1 MIISVK
7 ICVDMF
13 SFFFDIY
20 LGMELLDH
28 MVNEVQLHKKVE
40 LFSESEPTVL
50 LSLSSVQS
58 FSHVRLCDPM
68 DCSMPGLPVH
78 HQLPEF
84 IQTHVH

>member
-13 SFFFDIY
+13 SYFFDIY

-58 FSHVRLCDPM
+58 LSCV
-68 DCSMPGLPVH
+68 
-78 HQLPEF
+78 QLFVTP
-84 IQTHVH
+84 